1 MATLA
6 QNLAATESKL
16 KEAKAA
22 YDMAVRNKE
31 SSTIVSRA
39 KARLDAAQKA
49 YDSSKQQSSSPYNA
63 ISTAGDELLK
73 KEAATKAKADMDA
86 KAAADKAAADK
97 KARIALDPDVIAA
110 KELAAAAAAEVAATQ
125 KSIADAKNSLAN
137 LKSGNQLTAL
147 QRALQVAEEAAAQAL
162 KDKDA
167 AAIAA
172 TQEAA
177 RVAAAAAAK
186 EAQDKADQDAR
197 DADTAEQLAQALR
210 DRDAADAQ
218 AAAAA
223 AASAEAIAAAKENIN
238 QSGNVGIPTTNLP
251 DAAADMYAKELAIK
265 EKEDAA
271 LAKRQSITDILVE
284 RFTAYNLPT
293 LADEIRKL
301 AVNDANEATI
311 TLALRETDVY
321 KERFKANKVR
331 QEKGLRVLQPDEY
344 LTSERS
350 YLQTLNAYG
359 LGQFKDSV
367 NTFLEN
373 DTSAT
378 EINSRIVT
386 AATRLKNADP
396 AITKTLKDFYGL
408 SDTEL
413 LGYVLD
419 VKNQLPEVL
428 KKVSTAEIGA
438 AARAQGLNLGTKA
451 EELKMYQESASGLA
465 AQGITQEQA
474 QAGYSTIAGML
485 PEAQKLGDIYG
496 DKYTQTTA
504 EQDVFGQLAS
514 AKRKKESLRA
524 REIGAFSGSA
534 GTSKGSLTSKSAGQI

>member
-22 YDMAVRNKE
+22 YDMVVRNKE

-39 KARLDAAQKA
+39 KAKLDEAQKA
-49 YDSSKQQSSSPYNA
+49 YDSSKQQSSSPYNVT
-63 ISTAGDELLK
+63 STAGDELLK
-73 KEAATKAKADMDA
+73 KEAAAKAKADMDA
-86 KAAADKAAADK
+86 KVAADKGAADK
-97 KARIALDPDVIAA
+97 KVRIESDPDVIAA
-110 KELAAAAAAEVAATQ
+110 KKLQAEAAAEVAATQ

-147 QRALQVAEEAAAQAL
+147 QRALQAAEEAAAKAL

-197 DADTAEQLAQALR
+197 DADTAAKLAQAIR
-210 DRDAADAQ
+210 DRDAADA

-223 AASAEAIAAAKENIN
+223 EAASAEAIAAAKENIN

-251 DAAADMYAKELAIK
+251 DAAADMYAKELALK
-265 EKEDAA
+265 EANDTA
-271 LAKRQSITDILVE
+271 LAKRVSITETLTA
-284 RFTAYNLPT
+284 RFKSYGLET
-293 LADEIRKL
+293 LASKVRDLTVDGATES
-301 AVNDANEATI
+301 TI
-311 TLALRETDVY
+311 TLALQQTPEY
-321 KERFKANKVR
+321 KKRFEANEARVA
-331 QEKGLRVLQPDEY
+331 KGLRFLEPNEY
-344 LTSERS
+344 LVAEES
-350 YLQTLNAYG
+350 YREVLRTYG
-359 LGQFKDSV
+359 LNQFDNNASV
-367 NTFLEN
+367 TQFIAN

-378 EINSRIVT
+378 EINARVTT
-386 AATRLKNADP
+386 AANRIKNADP

-408 SDTEL
+408 SDNEL

-419 VKNQLPEVL
+419 TKNQLPEIL
-428 KKVSTAEIGA
+428 KKVTAGEIGA
-438 AARAQGLNLGTKA
+438 AARAQGLNADMTGSM
-451 EELKMYQESASGLA
+451 ELAT
-465 AQGITQEQA
+465 QGVTQEQA
-474 QAGYSTIAGML
+474 RAGYSTIAGML
-485 PEAQKLGDIYG
+485 PTAQKLGDIYG
-496 DKYTQTTA
+496 EEYTQATA

-524 REIGAFSGSA
+524 REIGTFGGSA
-534 GTSKGSLTSKSAGQI
+534 GTSKGSLTSKAAGQI